1 MARKQLTKVVI
12 TKQGLVRATESSEPS
27 GELLLYQTDD
37 GRTRVECRFADET
50 LWLSQALMAEL
61 FQTTPQN
68 VTLHLRALY
77 QESEIDGEA
86 ATCKDYLQVRVEG
99 GREVRR
105 TIPPVIALLPALIMW
120 DA

>member
-1 MARKQLTKVVI
+1 MAKKQPKEGAA
-12 TKQGLVRATESSEPS
+12 TKQGLVRAAQSAEPS
-27 GELLLYQTDD
+27 SELLLYETDD

-68 VTLHLRALY
+68 VTLHLKSLY
-77 QESEIDGEA
+77 QAREIDEA

-99 GREVRR
+99 GARSAGRFR
-105 TIPPVIALLPALIMW
+105 Q
-120 DA
+120 